1 MEKGSCHKNAMKKT
15 ISLIIALVMIAC
27 TPLQVYAEETYVES
41 IEESQ
46 NNSKE
51 IENSQNAEQ
60 VAETNEAGE
69 NLNENDIVNN
79 VADENDIV
87 NNDEVQSVEIQPE
100 IELSAEDENGSECTY
115 TLKLVDENLKAYAN
129 GITFAVWSE
138 KNGQDDLVW
147 YAGKKVSS
155 DCYTALAD
163 VAKNHRTAGVYQL
176 HAYGIKANGKK
187 EFIGETT
194 FEVSEPDMQVDVE
207 NYQKDKGTFDVVVR
221 NIKTPAGISQVQV
234 PVWCADGQKDL
245 VWHTATKQS
254 DGSYKVTVSM
264 ADHNYLVG
272 NYNIHV
278 YLRTKNG
285 VLKTYVAPTLNV
297 TMPNVEITAE
307 DKAGTEMTYG
317 LKITNAGIVKNV
329 KRIRFAVWSEKNGQD
344 DLVWYEGSEGASG
357 EWTATANIAKNHKTA
372 GKYQVHVYAVTTD
385 GKSHFLGQN
394 AFNVTEPSMSV
405 SVENYQKSKGTFDVV
420 VRNIKTPAGV
430 SQVQVPV
437 WCADGQKDLVW
448 HTATKQ
454 SDGSYKVT
462 VSMADHNY
470 LVGNYNIHVYL
481 RTKNG
486 VLKTYV
492 APTLNVTMPNVEIT
506 AEDKAGTEMTYGL
519 KITNA
524 GIVKNVKRI
533 RFAVWSEKNGQ
544 DDLVWYEGSKGT
556 SGEWTATANIA
567 KNHKTA
573 GKYQVHVYAVTT
585 DGKSH
590 FLGQNAFSVTEP
602 SMSVSVENYQKN
614 KGTFDVV
621 VRNIKTPAGV
631 SQVQVPVWCADGQ
644 KDLVWHTAT
653 KQSDGS
659 YKVTVS
665 MADHNYLVGDY
676 NIHVYLRTQNG
687 VLKTYVAPTLNVTMP
702 DLEISAEDKAGTEK
716 NYDLK
721 ITNTGIIKNVKRIQF
736 AVWSEKN
743 GQDDL
748 VWYEG
753 SKESSGEWTATAN
766 IARNHKTAGGYQ
778 VHVYATTADGK
789 RYFLGKNTFDV
800 TEASMSV
807 SVENYQK
814 EKGTFDVVV
823 ANIIAPAGI
832 ERVRI
837 PVWCADNQSDLK
849 WYDATE
855 EEDGSYRVTVNVANH
870 KYAVGEY
877 KIHIYMTLK
886 NNVLTTMV
894 ADNFEFGIEQTPIH
908 YNAEIKCDGKKEGE
922 KRILFI
928 GNSITL
934 HGLKEYWW
942 AERGMASSSSEKDY
956 VHQLVKRVS
965 KNYDVEYNVLNF
977 SEWEKE
983 IKNRSA
989 LLNELNQF
997 QESAYDYI
1005 IIQLGENVTNTNTYE
1020 DDLKELVSYLKNR
1033 QSTAENIIVGNF
1045 WKDDKVENIK
1055 IKIAESTGSKYIN
1068 LSDIQNS
1075 NYQSSIGSFVSGY
1088 DGAMMPIDNYFVAI
1102 HPNDLGMEKIAE
1114 KIYDNLK

>member
-297 TMPNVEITAE
+297 TMPNVEITA
-307 DKAGTEMTYG
+307 
-317 LKITNAGIVKNV
+317 
-329 KRIRFAVWSEKNGQD
+329 
-344 DLVWYEGSEGASG
+344 
-357 EWTATANIAKNHKTA
+357 
-372 GKYQVHVYAVTTD
+372 
-385 GKSHFLGQN
+385 
-394 AFNVTEPSMSV
+394 
-405 SVENYQKSKGTFDVV
+405 
-420 VRNIKTPAGV
+420 
-430 SQVQVPV
+430 
-437 WCADGQKDLVW
+437 KD
-448 HTATKQ
+448 
-454 SDGSYKVT
+454 S
-462 VSMADHNY
+462 
-470 LVGNYNIHVYL
+470 
-481 RTKNG
+481 
-486 VLKTYV
+486 
-492 APTLNVTMPNVEIT
+492 
-506 AEDKAGTEMTYGL
+506 AGTEMTYGL

-573 GKYQVHVYAVTT
+573 GKYQVHVYAVTV

-590 FLGQNAFSVTEP
+590 FLGQNAFNVTEP

-644 KDLVWHTAT
+644 KDLVWHTAA

-665 MADHNYLVGDY
+665 MADHNYLVGNY
-676 NIHVYLRTQNG
+676 NIHVYLRTKNG

-702 DLEISAEDKAGTEK
+702 NVEITAKDSTGTEMT
-716 NYDLK
+716 YGLK
-721 ITNTGIIKNVKRIQF
+721 VTNVGTIMNAKRVRF

-753 SKESSGEWTATAN
+753 SKGKSGEWTATAD
-766 IARNHKTAGGYQ
+766 IAKNHKTAGKYQ
-778 VHVYATTADGK
+778 VHVYAITADGK
-789 RYFLGKNTFDV
+789 SRFLGQNTFNV
-800 TEASMSV
+800 AEPSMTV
-807 SVENYQK
+807 SIGEYREK
-814 EKGTFDVVV
+814 EGSFDVIIK
-823 ANIIAPAGI
+823 NIKSNSGI
-832 ERVRI
+832 KQIRV
-837 PVWCADNQSDLK
+837 PVWCADNQNDIY
-849 WYDATE
+849 WYIASKQG
-855 EEDGSYRVTVNVANH
+855 DGSYKATVSTINH
-870 KYAVGEY
+870 KDAIGDY
-877 KIHIYMTLK
+877 KIHVYLTAENNIQKVVVAPNKTIIVAGNYTIMGQSTVTVDQLVNYYKKSGHVYPSEELAKGGAALLEQFCQIYYEEAQTEGVRVEVAFTQAMKETGWLK
-886 NNVLTTMV
+886 FGGIVQVNQFNFAGIGALDGNTTGNCASFPDVRTGVRAQIQHLKAYASKDNLNNACV
-894 ADNFEFGIEQTPIH
+894 DPRFH
-908 YNAEIKCDGKKEGE
+908 
-922 KRILFI
+922 
-928 GNSITL
+928 
-934 HGLKEYWW
+934 
-942 AERGMASSSSEKDY
+942 
-956 VHQLVKRVS
+956 LVKRGSAPYVEWLGVQENPNGVGWATA
-965 KNYDVEYNVLNF
+965 KNYGQNIVDM
-977 SEWEKE
+977 
-983 IKNRSA
+983 IKK
-989 LLNELNQF
+989 
-997 QESAYDYI
+997 
-1005 IIQLGENVTNTNTYE
+1005 
-1020 DDLKELVSYLKNR
+1020 LK
-1033 QSTAENIIVGNF
+1033 T
-1045 WKDDKVENIK
+1045 
-1055 IKIAESTGSKYIN
+1055 
-1068 LSDIQNS
+1068 
-1075 NYQSSIGSFVSGY
+1075 
-1088 DGAMMPIDNYFVAI
+1088 M
-1102 HPNDLGMEKIAE
+1102 
-1114 KIYDNLK
+1114 